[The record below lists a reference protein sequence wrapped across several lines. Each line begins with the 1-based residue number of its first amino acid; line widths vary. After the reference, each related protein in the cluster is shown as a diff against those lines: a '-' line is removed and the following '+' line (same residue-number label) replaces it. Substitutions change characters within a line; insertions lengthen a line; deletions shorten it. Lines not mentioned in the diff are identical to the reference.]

1 MAVDKNGNEVVL
13 ECKIEDT
20 TKPELDYEAVMKEL
34 AGLDIERD
42 CMLQEYDGYQK
53 AVVEH
58 GYYSKEAL
66 IHKLFIGLRKLGIT
80 HYVLENFGFNLPE
93 DYIFKDENGNEILTS
108 KIFLEKKKKEL
119 I

>member
-1 MAVDKNGNEVVL
+1 MKNTITEINDSLYTEEV
-13 ECKIEDT
+13 
-20 TKPELDYEAVMKEL
+20 TKPELDYEMIMKDL
-34 AGLDIERD
+34 LCLDIERD

-66 IHKLFIGLRKLGIT
+66 TRRLFIDLRKIGIAQN
-80 HYVLENFGFNLPE
+80 VLENFGFNLPE
-93 DYIFKDENGNEILTS
+93 DYIFKDENGNEILIS

-119 I
+119 F